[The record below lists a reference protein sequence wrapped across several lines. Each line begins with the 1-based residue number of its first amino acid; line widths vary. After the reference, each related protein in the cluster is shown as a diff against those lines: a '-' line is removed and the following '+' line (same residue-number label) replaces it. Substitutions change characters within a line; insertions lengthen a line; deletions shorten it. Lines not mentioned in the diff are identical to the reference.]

1 MNNQLPPTTYQR
13 VGNEKTRN
21 KESHLSMAFFG
32 LVLEY
37 LRFCSGRSSSPSS
50 LYGFDVDIFCRGKSG
65 HLLDLFN
72 PIILTG
78 RIFSIF
84 SF

>member
-1 MNNQLPPTTYQR
+1 MNNHLPPTTYQR
-13 VGNEKTRN
+13 VGNEMSRN
-21 KESHLSMAFFG
+21 KESHLLMAFFV
-32 LVLEY
+32 LVLKY
-37 LRFCSGRSSSPSS
+37 LRLGGGGCSSPSS

-65 HLLDLFN
+65 HLLDFFN